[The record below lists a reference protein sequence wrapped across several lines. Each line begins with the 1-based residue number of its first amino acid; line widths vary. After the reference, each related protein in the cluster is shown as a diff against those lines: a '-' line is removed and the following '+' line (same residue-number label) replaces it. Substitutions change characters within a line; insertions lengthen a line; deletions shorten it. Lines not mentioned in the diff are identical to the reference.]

1 MARNRLKN
9 LTARAQE
16 NAVADDKYK
25 VHEEDTPLIDVVNE
39 LKIRIPLKFQWK
51 LQTRFCLIQTKAYDW
66 DCIQDSKEIL

>member
-25 VHEEDTPLIDVVNE
+25 VHEEDTPLLDVVNE
-39 LKIRIPLKFQWK
+39 LKNTDSFEISMETPDALLPYPDKGIRLGDRK
-51 LQTRFCLIQTKAYDW
+51 
-66 DCIQDSKEIL
+66 SVV

>member
-39 LKIRIPLKFQWK
+39 LKNTDSFEISMETPDALLPLS
-51 LQTRFCLIQTKAYDW
+51 LIH
-66 DCIQDSKEIL
+66 I

>member
-39 LKIRIPLKFQWK
+39 LKSIIHGTLM
-51 LQTRFCLIQTKAYDW
+51 
-66 DCIQDSKEIL
+66 